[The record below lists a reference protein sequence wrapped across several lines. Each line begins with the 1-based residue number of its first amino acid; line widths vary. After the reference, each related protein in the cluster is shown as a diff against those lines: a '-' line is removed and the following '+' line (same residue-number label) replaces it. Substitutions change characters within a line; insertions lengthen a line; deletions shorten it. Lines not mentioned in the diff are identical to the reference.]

1 MIHQFVIPE
10 PKWTLGMADF
20 HKIGNH
26 KTIDIF
32 SYGVIIAE
40 YELATI
46 FYFEFF
52 PSRKSKRQE
61 SYQ

>member
-26 KTIDIF
+26 RAMGIF

-40 YELATI
+40 DELATM

-52 PSRKSKRQE
+52 PSRKSTQQE